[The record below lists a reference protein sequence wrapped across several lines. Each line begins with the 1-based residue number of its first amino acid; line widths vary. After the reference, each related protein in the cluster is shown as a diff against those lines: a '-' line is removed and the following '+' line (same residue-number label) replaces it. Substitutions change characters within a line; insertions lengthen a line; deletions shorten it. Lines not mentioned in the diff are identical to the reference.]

1 MRKCSKWKRMLKECE
16 NTIVAWAEWL
26 EYDAAKSRVNAS
38 ASWNRECNGSLKH
51 GMKGVE
57 LRGTKEKKEAG
68 IWVKN
73 DMKSSPRC
81 EKAV

>member
-1 MRKCSKWKRMLKECE
+1 MEEDAQGMRKQIDAIRM
-16 NTIVAWAEWL
+16 VAWAEWL

-57 LRGTKEKKEAG
+57 LRGTKENKFGHAKRQ
-68 IWVKN
+68 
-73 DMKSSPRC
+73 MRPSPS
-81 EKAV
+81 